1 MEQFPFDRDHV
12 HVSVS
17 LSATLDQYGDDG
29 QINRDILKIF
39 SCDIAHMA
47 DRRGGTCD
55 MLSWSERK
63 YVEASVDKTGTV
75 GGSYAFESGDINIDG
90 FINMVKSKYPNAIIE
105 YDPNFVMSPDNEGSE
120 NTSLK
125 EADLTNLWFY
135 EISVLNKETN
145 EPEYSFCAE
154 IDAPIAYASSIVEN
168 FISIKVNDLIKFIK
182 RDFDYNVEKHRIEM
196 KCLVEDQYFDLD
208 NSLDVAKMNISEI
221 PYRSIVPP
229 PEKMKIPAL
238 AIPYAG
244 DSFYVDVNPWF
255 SNATN
260 KQINN
265 CLKVGGRPSFAT
277 DAITEWMIYY
287 GHEGLKSADHNLGR
301 SFFDM
306 EVEPEKM
313 ALAYPSADGWEPIPA
328 QEEKIEPKG

>member
-1 MEQFPFDRDHV
+1 MEKFPFDRDHV
-12 HVSVS
+12 NVSVS
-17 LSATLDQYGDDG
+17 LRTTLDHYGDDG

-47 DRRGGTCD
+47 DRRGGACD
-55 MLSWSERK
+55 MLSWSDRK
-63 YVEASVDKTGTV
+63 HVEASVDKTGTV

-90 FINMVKSKYPNAIIE
+90 FIHMVKSKYPNVIIE
-105 YDPNFVMSPDNEGSE
+105 YDPNFVISPDNEGSE

-135 EISVLNKETN
+135 EISILNKETN

-154 IDAPIAYASSIVEN
+154 IEAPIAYAASIVEN
-168 FISIKVNDLIKFIK
+168 SILIKINDLIEGY
-182 RDFDYNVEKHRIEM
+182 FDYNVEKHRIET
-196 KCLVEDQYFDLD
+196 KSLIEDQYFDFD
-208 NSLDVAKMNISEI
+208 NGLDVAKINISEI
-221 PYRSIVPP
+221 PYRLIAPS
-229 PEKMKIPAL
+229 PEKMEIPAL

-244 DSFYVDVNPWF
+244 DSFYVDVKPWF

-287 GHEGLKSADHNLGR
+287 GHEGLKSADHNFGR
-301 SFFDM
+301 FFFDM
-306 EVEPEKM
+306 EVEPENM
-313 ALAYPSADGWEPIPA
+313 ALAHPAADGWEPIPA